1 MLTRSAREQDGKRT
15 EENDFLIHHF
25 AGPVIYTVTDFID
38 KNRDALFG
46 HLYDAMAASSSTVML
61 ELYPPRGEVGGK
73 SGSMTVSNKFL
84 GQLTSLVA
92 MLKESSTRFVRCIK
106 TNEQKVPSTIDKPSV
121 LRQLGGSGV
130 MAALEVRRAGFPTRV
145 TYKEVGR
152 ARPHRIFIV
161 QKC

>member
-1 MLTRSAREQDGKRT
+1 VLTRSAREQDGKRT

-92 MLKESSTRFVRCIK
+92 MLKESSTRIVRCI
-106 TNEQKVPSTIDKPSV
+106 KPSV
-121 LRQLGGSGV
+121 LRQLVCSGV

>member
-1 MLTRSAREQDGKRT
+1 
-15 EENDFLIHHF
+15 
-25 AGPVIYTVTDFID
+25 
-38 KNRDALFG
+38 
-46 HLYDAMAASSSTVML
+46 ML
-61 ELYPPRGEVGGK
+61 ELYPPRGGEVGGK

-121 LRQLGGSGV
+121 LRQLVCSGV

-145 TYKEVGR
+145 TYKEVEQARVHRVRHQRVLNLKRRPARFSLFGTSACSR
-152 ARPHRIFIV
+152 LVSARPASRS
-161 QKC
+161 